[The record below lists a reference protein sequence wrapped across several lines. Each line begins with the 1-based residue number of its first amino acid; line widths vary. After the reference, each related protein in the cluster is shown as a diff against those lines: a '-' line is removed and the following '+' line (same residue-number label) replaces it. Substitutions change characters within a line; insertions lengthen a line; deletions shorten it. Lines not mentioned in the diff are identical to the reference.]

1 MSESRAITASKGQ
14 RGTVDHELPATF
26 EAGDAP
32 TLKRGTMSVAT
43 ATAFALT
50 ALQVGPNFSQS
61 AAYMQSTAGNGSWLS
76 LLAALILSLLIAAAL
91 NLYARRSAVSGS
103 LVSYAAMAFGR
114 PGTILV
120 GSCLFVAY
128 SAALSATATT
138 AVLFGIGTLVD
149 LGFKGGDQW
158 AMQFVGVAL
167 ITSLAAALAYRGI
180 DTSVRVSVT
189 LGFLCVPV
197 ILGVLLA
204 ALMRHGVHAGGQFDF
219 AQTRWRSVITGITVS
234 FGFFVGF
241 DGVTSL
247 AEETRDPLRNV
258 PTILL
263 ATVTIYGVIV
273 VAGCLLEAPLVREHA
288 ADLDHGMSPLAILAH
303 QGAWPFLGTVGDACI
318 TLASTAATIAF
329 LNYGA
334 RVSAT
339 AAVDGLLPLW
349 LAAIHPHFRSPH
361 RAVLVQGCLGV
372 LLPVAVSACF
382 HTSPLDLTIYV
393 SNMMVFMWLIPY
405 IIVCAGA
412 VVIGRGQTTSCRGV
426 LAGVIGAIFCLWLL
440 INSLSISHSD
450 PNWSLAVLSYA
461 LVGICAVV
469 CSFVMASRRSHDIG
483 LNR

>member
-1 MSESRAITASKGQ
+1 MRESRPAIPPKGP
-14 RGTVDHELPATF
+14 GVAEHELPASI

-32 TLKRGTMSVAT
+32 TLKQGKMSVA
-43 ATAFALT
+43 AVTAFALT
-50 ALQVGPNFSQS
+50 ALQVGPNLSQS
-61 AAYMQSTAGNGSWLS
+61 AAYMQSTAGSGSWIS
-76 LLAALILSLLIAAAL
+76 LFAALVLSLLIAAAL

-103 LVSYAAMAFGR
+103 LVSYAQMAFGR

-149 LGFKGGDQW
+149 VGFNSGDPW
-158 AMQFVGVAL
+158 TMEFSGVAL
-167 ITSLAAALAYRGI
+167 ITGLAAALAYRGI

-189 LGFLCVPV
+189 LGFVCVPV
-197 ILGVLLA
+197 IVGVLLA
-204 ALMRHGVHAGGQFDF
+204 ALLRHGVHAGGQFNF
-219 AQTRWRSVITGITVS
+219 AQIPWRSVITGVTVS

-247 AEETRDPLRNV
+247 AAETRDPLKNV
-258 PTILL
+258 PIILL
-263 ATVTIYGVIV
+263 ATLTIYGLIV
-273 VAGCLLEAPLVREHA
+273 VGSCLLEAPLVREHA
-288 ADLDHGMSPLAILAH
+288 RDLDQGMSPLAVLAH
-303 QGAWPFLGTVGDACI
+303 QGAWPILGTVGDACI
-318 TLASTAATIAF
+318 MLASTAATIAF

-372 LLPVAVSACF
+372 VLPFAVSAGF

-412 VVIGRGQTTSCRGV
+412 VVIGRRQTGSLRGM

-440 INSLSISHSD
+440 VNSLSISHSD
-450 PNWSLAVLSYA
+450 PNWSLALLSYA
-461 LVGICAVV
+461 LVGICALA
-469 CSFVMASRRSHDIG
+469 CSLVMARRGTVAISI
-483 LNR
+483 NR